1 MKIKSI
7 NQVSFEISTD
17 TVTIV
22 TDPFAFELFGLKFPK
37 TQTDIAVF
45 SQKKYE
51 GKNNILEGFDKL
63 VAGSRGNI
71 FEINASGEYE
81 IAQMLIQRP
90 INAPYYMF
98 DSGYSRIV
106 YIGLDSKE
114 SDISA
119 FEDLGDVEA
128 LVVPVGDG
136 EKFVDFDKLQ
146 DIISEIE
153 PGILIPY
160 GYKTNDMKIG
170 DGLKTKEEFLHHFGY
185 TNSREEKTLKIA
197 QRSESEESVM
207 DIVFLS

>member
-1 MKIKSI
+1 MKVKSI

-22 TDPFAFELFGLKFPK
+22 TDPLAFELFGLKFPK
-37 TQTDIAVF
+37 TQADIAVF

-51 GKNNILEGFDKL
+51 GKSNILDGFEKL
-63 VAGSRGNI
+63 VAGSRGSI
-71 FEINASGEYE
+71 FEINTSGEYE

-98 DSGYSRIV
+98 DSGYSRVV
-106 YIGLDSKE
+106 YIGLDSKDA
-114 SDISA
+114 DIST

-128 LVVPVGDG
+128 LIVPVGDG
-136 EKFVDFDKLQ
+136 GRFIDFDKLQ

-160 GYKTNDMKIG
+160 GYKSNDMKNG
-170 DGLKTKEEFLHHFGY
+170 DGLKNKEEFLHHFGY

-197 QRSESEESVM
+197 QRSENDESVM